1 MPLGIVNDDIFEAEL
16 GNSLPTEPVAVII
29 EQKRPGRREG
39 DTEVPDSI
47 RKIIGDTAL
56 ESGSAQGKQMAR
68 FFGTSEGT
76 VPAYKK
82 GATSM
87 GDYQNPAK
95 ELGKHINKTKER
107 IAKRASNRINLAF
120 DAFTKDK
127 LEEATA
133 PELASVIKQL
143 SGVVKDMEPA
153 REAEERGPAVQFVI
167 HAPQI
172 AREDTFDVIA
182 VNE

>member
-1 MPLGIVNDDIFEAEL
+1 MALGIVDDDIFEQEL
-16 GNSLPTEPVAVII
+16 GNSKTPEPCAII
-29 EQKRPGRREG
+29 VDKTGPGRPKE
-39 DTEVPDSI
+39 TENVPDSI

-56 ESGSAQGKQMAR
+56 ESGNKEGQKMAR

-76 VPAYKK
+76 IPAYKK

-95 ELGKHINKTKER
+95 ALGKHINKTKER
-107 IAKRASNRINLAF
+107 IAKRAANRISMAF
-120 DAFTKDK
+120 DAFTADK
-127 LEEATA
+127 LVEATA
-133 PELASVIKQL
+133 PELASVIKSL

-153 REAEERGPAVQFVI
+153 REAEERGPAIQFVI
-167 HAPQI
+167 HRPPM

>member
-16 GNSLPTEPVAVII
+16 THSKVNEPLAIVV
-29 EQKRPGRREG
+29 EKKGPGRPQE
-39 DTEVPDSI
+39 TENVPDSI

-56 ESGSAQGKQMAR
+56 ESGNAEAKKIAR

-76 VPAYKK
+76 ISAYKK

-87 GDYQNPAK
+87 GDYNNPAK

-143 SGVVKDMEPA
+143 SGVVKDMEPV